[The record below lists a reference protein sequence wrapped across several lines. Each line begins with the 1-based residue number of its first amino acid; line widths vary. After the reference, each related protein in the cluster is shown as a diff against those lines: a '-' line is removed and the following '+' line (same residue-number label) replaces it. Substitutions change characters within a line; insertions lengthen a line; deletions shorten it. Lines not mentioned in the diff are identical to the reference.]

1 MGFVGW
7 RSEGGGENE
16 GMFSFVSEVGRLTFL
31 VEDIGVVLDIIGE
44 KIGLGSRYEDVIFLG
59 AVEPM
64 WQTSFIDVARARVFV
79 GLWC

>member
-1 MGFVGW
+1 MGFAGW

-16 GMFSFVSEVGRLTFL
+16 GMFSCVSEVGRLTFL

-44 KIGLGSRYEDVIFLG
+44 KIGLGSRYEDVIILG
-59 AVEPM
+59 AVEPA
-64 WQTSFIDVARARVFV
+64 WQTSLIVEARARVFV